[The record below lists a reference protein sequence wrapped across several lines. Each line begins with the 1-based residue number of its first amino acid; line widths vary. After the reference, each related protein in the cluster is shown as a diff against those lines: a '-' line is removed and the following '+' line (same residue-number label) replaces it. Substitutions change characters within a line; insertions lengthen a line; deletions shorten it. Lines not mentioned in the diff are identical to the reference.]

1 MKEEAGVEFG
11 KEGKRTGEQRESG
24 KEKDLELVWGLLKL
38 VGGAGAMSC
47 PRRRCVGFSLD
58 CEAQ

>member
-11 KEGKRTGEQRESG
+11 KEGTRTGEQRESG
-24 KEKDLELVWGLLKL
+24 KEKDLELVWGLPKL
-38 VGGAGAMSC
+38 VGGSGGMSC

>member
-1 MKEEAGVEFG
+1 MKEEAGGEFG

-24 KEKDLELVWGLLKL
+24 KEKDLELARDLQKL
-38 VGGAGAMSC
+38 VGGSGAMSC
-47 PRRRCVGFSLD
+47 PWQRYVGLSLD